1 MILDITPRT
10 LLPWRTTDESFLY
23 NFCCSWI
30 YGIIIFNYDGF
41 NMIEEY
47 EELRNTPEESYH
59 KKLGKM
65 IEEVKA
71 ETKWRDIFK
80 IVEEAQRR
88 LSEEKN
94 N

>member
-1 MILDITPRT
+1 M
-10 LLPWRTTDESFLY
+10 
-23 NFCCSWI
+23 
-30 YGIIIFNYDGF
+30 
-41 NMIEEY
+41 EEY

-88 LSEEKN
+88 LNGKEI
-94 N
+94 

>member
-10 LLPWRTTDESFLY
+10 LFHWRITSESIFHDLCY
-23 NFCCSWI
+23 SWI
-30 YGIIIFNYDGF
+30 FINIIFNYDGF
-41 NMIEEY
+41 SMN

-65 IEEVKA
+65 IKKVKE

-88 LSEEKN
+88 LNGKE
-94 N
+94 

>member
-1 MILDITPRT
+1 MATVQKNNME
-10 LLPWRTTDESFLY
+10 DEFRDS
-23 NFCCSWI
+23 
-30 YGIIIFNYDGF
+30 
-41 NMIEEY
+41 
-47 EELRNTPEESYH
+47 PEESYH

-65 IEEVKA
+65 IKKVKA

-88 LSEEKN
+88 LSEKKN